1 MASNARLRSR
11 FEYMAS
17 TFGVVIFALY
27 WGVITT
33 YSEFYLINPF
43 LQTDPL
49 RIASQILLIFGWVS
63 ISTVAPIVLFQFG
76 AGTFKIISVLPFA
89 AALWPVSIFIS
100 QIVNIVATGQNYLI
114 YLIETP
120 LFLTTDLIIPIA
132 LISLWLRLRLSEGDH
147 ER

>member
-1 MASNARLRSR
+1 MATNTRLRSR
-11 FEYMAS
+11 FDYMAS

-43 LQTDPL
+43 LQADPFKV
-49 RIASQILLIFGWVS
+49 ASQILLVLGWVS

-76 AGTFKIISVLPFA
+76 SGTYKVISILPYAAG
-89 AALWPVSIFIS
+89 LWPVSIFIS
-100 QIVNIVATGQNYLI
+100 QIVNIVSTGQNYLS

-120 LFLTTDLIIPIA
+120 LFLTTDLIVPIA
-132 LISLWLRLRLSEGDH
+132 LISLWLRLRLSEL
-147 ER
+147 E

>member
-1 MASNARLRSR
+1 MATNTRLRSR

-43 LQTDPL
+43 IQTDPFKV
-49 RIASQILLIFGWVS
+49 ASQILLILGWVS
-63 ISTVAPIVLFQFG
+63 ISTIAPIVLFQFG
-76 AGTFKIISVLPFA
+76 AGTSRVISLLPYA
-89 AALWPVSIFIS
+89 AGLWPVSIFVS
-100 QIVNIVATGQNYLI
+100 QVVNIISTGQNYLN

-120 LFLTTDLIIPIA
+120 LFLATDLIVPIA
-132 LISLWLRLRLSEGDH
+132 LISLWLRLRLSELN
-147 ER
+147 